1 MLLWLLGKRYKKR
14 RFKLDCGLFYLK
26 DQDKVI
32 ETKLRFCVKE
42 KCVKDIK
49 GNLHNIRDMQK
60 SMEIHQNESIILTG
74 GQETT
79 LIKRVY
85 YYLTHYSI

>member
-1 MLLWLLGKRYKKR
+1 MLLWLLGKRYKKK

-49 GNLHNIRDMQK
+49 DNLHYYSNCVI
-60 SMEIHQNESIILTG
+60 ILNESIILTG